1 MNAPAD
7 TGAEAALCWTRPAA
21 LVSLALALAACST
34 TPPAPPADKPPAQVV
49 PTEAPTV
56 AVAPPGPLQHEP
68 PAPQAPEA
76 PSHTPSGTGKEE
88 PSDEPVGP
96 RPEPESAEPPE
107 GEPAAPEP
115 APPPP
120 PQEPET
126 VIDATR
132 RGMRSTAE
140 WLASG
145 VDGWFGSEPFEGG
158 RVTDGRISI
167 AAAKRQAES
176 IDYKVRLHAR
186 LRLPNL
192 RRRSAYLFI
201 GSDNEREAVA
211 DTPGALSRQDRLQAE
226 RPEDR
231 SFFAGLGVALRDV
244 LELRLGFRGV
254 KPYAQARYRKPW
266 NPSPYDLIEFRQT
279 FFWKLSDRFGS
290 TTALSYE
297 HAFSRTTAL
306 RWITATT
313 ITQKSR
319 VFDYSSIVGVY
330 KSYGGQ
336 RLSSLEAIAVGRE
349 QTGTTVTEH
358 GVQVKWLQPVY
369 KDWLLGEIAVGQFW
383 PRMDPALG
391 RVRRWALGGVL
402 TMRF

>member
-1 MNAPAD
+1 
-7 TGAEAALCWTRPAA
+7 
-21 LVSLALALAACST
+21 
-34 TPPAPPADKPPAQVV
+34 V
-49 PTEAPTV
+49 PTEAPSV
-56 AVAPPGPLQHEP
+56 AAALPGPLPEP
-68 PAPQAPEA
+68 AEPQAPEA
-76 PSHTPSGTGKEE
+76 PPQTRSGPPPSIPAPASLPPTTAPEEE
-88 PSDEPVGP
+88 PADEPVGP
-96 RPEPESAEPPE
+96 RSEPESAEPPLA
-107 GEPAAPEP
+107 EPAGPET

-120 PQEPET
+120 TEPET

-132 RGMRSTAE
+132 RGVRSTAE

-145 VDGWFGSEPFEGG
+145 VDSWFGAEPFEGG
-158 RVTDGRISI
+158 RVTDGRLSI

-211 DTPGALSRQDRLQAE
+211 DTPGALSRQDRLLAE

-244 LELRLGFRGV
+244 LELRLGFRGI

-266 NPSPYDLIEFRQT
+266 NPSPNDLIEFRQT

-306 RWITATT
+306 RWVTATT
-313 ITQKSR
+313 ITQKSNL
-319 VFDYSSIVGVY
+319 FDYSSIVGVY

-336 RLSSLEAIAVGRE
+336 RLSSLEAIAAGRE
-349 QTGTTVTEH
+349 NTGTTISEH

-369 KDWLLGEIAVGQFW
+369 KDWLLGEVAVGQFW
-383 PRMDPALG
+383 PRMDPSMG